1 VTASDYAGVWESNRG
16 IAAERDS
23 ELAAQEP
30 EKALACTKE
39 LVAQALVLLGNST
52 DTDPTTVRRLARA
65 MFVDDYAPAQR
76 ALGNLT
82 RVPRSML
89 PLLDQIAMCSAENA
103 MLAAVACE
111 FVRDPTLQLQLRA
124 TAGSPAEV
132 MRWILTAAL
141 VLEEL
146 TLMMQRDYMTAFDG
160 MNHILERM
168 VQNGGLALFDKLD
181 VSQKLK
187 GFVKD
192 KFRAIEQY
200 VRSVNQARMTRSAG
214 QPSELEALLQIN
226 ILEAVHNDLAAN
238 NTPNGLT
245 GIAIAHHT
253 RNRMRAAISLY
264 AADNGNVEL
273 RRVIG
278 KDW

>member
-1 VTASDYAGVWESNRG
+1 MTASDYAGVWESNRG